1 MKTCGNLKKLLLPA
15 CLGGAIGV
23 INGFFGGGGGM
34 VAVPA
39 LERAYGQ
46 KSKNSHATSIAV
58 ILPVSVA
65 SAVVYLTGGGVD
77 YLMLGVCTLGS
88 SVGGIL
94 GSFAL
99 KKAANRSISA
109 IFCIVMLAAGIRML
123 F

>member
-1 MKTCGNLKKLLLPA
+1 MKSCKNFKKRLLPA
-15 CLGGAIGV
+15 YLGGAIGV

-46 KSKNSHATSIAV
+46 NSKNSHATSIAV

-65 SAVVYLTGGGVD
+65 SAVVYLTGGGMD
-77 YLMLGVCTLGS
+77 YLMLGVCALGS
-88 SVGGIL
+88 SLGGIL